1 MWESLRFQASA
12 CTWIVVM
19 ADGIVAHWN
28 NSCGIW
34 NSYVKRRLPGYEA
47 AGIPTVM
54 IEADMV
60 DARFFDKTKITGQLD
75 NFIQSF

>member
-1 MWESLRFQASA
+1 MELLLIG
-12 CTWIVVM
+12 TT
-19 ADGIVAHWN
+19 VAAF
-28 NSCGIW
+28 GTAT
-34 NSYVKRRLPGYEA
+34 VKRRLPGYEA